1 MREAVASR
9 IDMLFIGVQLRIVFA
24 FYKTLFRPFP
34 NYHISKFSQKNTY
47 FTDISLRA
55 EVKSGGVPSTFG
67 QKGSDVDEQRP
78 CPHSPGT
85 FASFWEPCCS
95 FGRRRL
101 RRVRAGVVHRE
112 LVVNYPT
119 PPPSTTRKR
128 SSALRR
134 PSRST

>member
-1 MREAVASR
+1 MVLKKVTSR
-9 IDMLFIGVQLRIVFA
+9 IDMLFTGVQLSIVLVLC
-24 FYKTLFRPFP
+24 KTLFRPFP
-34 NYHISKFSQKNTY
+34 NYHISKFSQKNIY

-95 FGRRRL
+95 LGRRRL
-101 RRVRAGVVHRE
+101 RRVRAGVVHRD
-112 LVVNYPT
+112 LVFNY

-134 PSRST
+134 PARST